1 MLKIKTVCKIGLLLS
16 ILFML
21 TGCWDQ
27 EEVEDNAYV
36 IGLGLDKS
44 EKSDKMIKITMLIA
58 NPEVGSMQ
66 GGGGSN
72 EKPRELI
79 SFDANDLLQLK
90 ALPMPLSHV
99 I

>member
-21 TGCWDQ
+21 TGCWDK

-66 GGGGSN
+66 GGGGSTKN
-72 EKPRELI
+72 QENSSHSMPTI
-79 SFDANDLLQLK
+79 YLQLK
-90 ALPMPLSHV
+90 APPMPLSHV